1 MKLTAEERKNLMLDA
16 WSIYHALVGEYPDA
30 ASRVS
35 FSQAL
40 KAAWERQPRRYATK
54 IRKEWESIGAAEQL
68 TAARKMANK
77 AISIYESKNAAFL
90 DSNRVEI
97 DDIAA
102 ETWAL
107 MQERLDRLELLQA
120 KRNRENRSLLPF
132 GALLYRSAA
141 QAIRALLGDCL
152 KNSGDELNSNDYEI
166 RQAEENTERSAL
178 LLDAMNSVAD
188 STQRTILELMI
199 QGETVRSI
207 AEIMRKSKTTVQR
220 TIESIRSHLRD
231 RIA

>member
-1 MKLTAEERKNLMLDA
+1 MNRQLLHEIMSDA
-16 WSIYHALVGEYPDA
+16 RAIYRATVADDPA
-30 ASRVS
+30 AATRVTWGCS
-35 FSQAL
+35 LSL
-40 KAAWERQPRRYATK
+40 AWERHPARYAAE
-54 IRKEWESIGAAEQL
+54 IRKEWKSIGAAEQL

-120 KRNRENRSLLPF
+120 KRNRENRSPLPF

-207 AEIMRKSKTTVQR
+207 AEIMGKSKTTVQR